1 MADSGTRRHDGLDAA
16 MQKLDIRDS
25 GPRRVEG
32 SPRLHREGTGRSH
45 RDSTAST
52 TLSGVPPRLS
62 AMLAASTESSRR
74 CAVPPTSPPAEVPRR
89 RDSTK
94 SLAAPLGLPSV
105 SSRFAN
111 VTSSHHRGDSSS
123 SIRRRSTDDERG
135 DSAYGSRGGGGGDA
149 AGGSARGERVG
160 EEETDVRASVSP
172 SRALGRHRAALTA
185 LERAEILEYPR
196 VYFAGIGAKKV
207 QSKEACG
214 SDNHGYDDDRGDYVM
229 RKGDHLAYRFEI
241 IDELGKG
248 SFGQVMRCYDHK
260 TRRTVA
266 VKVIRNKKRFHQQ
279 ALVELKVLEHLRHKD
294 QKDEHN
300 LVKMEEYFYFRSHL
314 CITFELLSIN
324 LYDFLKNNNF
334 RGLSLGLIRRFAQQ
348 ILVSLKFLRRQRVI
362 HCDLKPENILLRQSN
377 KSSIKMI
384 DLGSSCFEDERVY
397 TYIQSRFYRAPEVIL
412 GATYDCGI
420 DMWSLACILAELYTG
435 YPLFPGENEAE
446 QIACFM
452 EINGV
457 PPRALLDKSERGKKY
472 FDSSGEPKLVA
483 NSKGKKRTPNSKDLG
498 ALLRCTDRG
507 FIDFLSRCLRW
518 NVADRITPDAALRHP
533 WIVGE
538 EPARRTPSSPDT
550 HRRSASSSPYSDQI
564 SRRSAAGAAA
574 PARSS
579 RTRENS
585 SATTGLEEVK
595 LIGRK
600 MEPMSVRRSEKPPE
614 SFEVSSGGHHFVPHR
629 PARHL

>member
-1 MADSGTRRHDGLDAA
+1 M
-16 MQKLDIRDS
+16 
-25 GPRRVEG
+25 
-32 SPRLHREGTGRSH
+32 
-45 RDSTAST
+45 
-52 TLSGVPPRLS
+52 
-62 AMLAASTESSRR
+62 
-74 CAVPPTSPPAEVPRR
+74 
-89 RDSTK
+89 
-94 SLAAPLGLPSV
+94 
-105 SSRFAN
+105 
-111 VTSSHHRGDSSS
+111 
-123 SIRRRSTDDERG
+123 
-135 DSAYGSRGGGGGDA
+135 
-149 AGGSARGERVG
+149 G

-518 NVADRITPDAALRHP
+518 DVADRITPDAALRHP

-595 LIGRK
+595 LIGRR
-600 MEPMSVRRSEKPPE
+600 MEPTSVRRTEKPPE
-614 SFEVSSGGHHFVPHR
+614 SFGVSSGGHHFVPHR

>member
-1 MADSGTRRHDGLDAA
+1 M
-16 MQKLDIRDS
+16 
-25 GPRRVEG
+25 
-32 SPRLHREGTGRSH
+32 
-45 RDSTAST
+45 
-52 TLSGVPPRLS
+52 
-62 AMLAASTESSRR
+62 
-74 CAVPPTSPPAEVPRR
+74 
-89 RDSTK
+89 
-94 SLAAPLGLPSV
+94 
-105 SSRFAN
+105 
-111 VTSSHHRGDSSS
+111 
-123 SIRRRSTDDERG
+123 
-135 DSAYGSRGGGGGDA
+135 
-149 AGGSARGERVG
+149 G

-185 LERAEILEYPR
+185 LERAEILEYPH

-518 NVADRITPDAALRHP
+518 DVADRITPDAALRHP

-574 PARSS
+574 PGDYL
-579 RTRENS
+579 
-585 SATTGLEEVK
+585 SALKTTA
-595 LIGRK
+595 
-600 MEPMSVRRSEKPPE
+600 
-614 SFEVSSGGHHFVPHR
+614 
-629 PARHL
+629 PAASPAAAAPADYLSAL